1 MAISLKP
8 QHVKRYAD
16 VVRLLW
22 KYGRADWVT
31 RAGLEGALADDE
43 ALVEGTLAVY
53 ESRLASRTIPTVI

>member
-1 MAISLKP
+1 MGISLKP

-31 RAGLEGALADDE
+31 RAGLEGALADD
-43 ALVEGTLAVY
+43 ATLVDGAPADADDAQRHWR
-53 ESRLASRTIPTVI
+53 S